1 MMLID
6 DVVLFT
12 SDSGQ
17 RVDEKVNTIDG
28 PIEMSIRL
36 ERNKPI
42 TVDY

>member
-1 MMLID
+1 MLID

-12 SDSGQ
+12 SGSGQ
-17 RVDEKVNTIDG
+17 RVGEQVNIIDG

-42 TVDY
+42 TVGY